1 MNNTKNSPSPNQ
13 SRQTIR
19 YAGSPDVYQRAE
31 IRELPISRIDEFRN
45 HPFPVRMD
53 ESMEQLVISIR
64 ERGVITPILVRNIF
78 SGVNGKRISGHRR
91 TRACQFARI
100 STIRALVQPMSDDE
114 AIIRMVD
121 SNLQR
126 AKLLPSEKAKA
137 FQMRLDAL
145 TRQGKESDLFVEPG
159 RRSSEVLAEA
169 VGESK
174 TQIFR
179 YLRLNHLVPGLLRAT
194 DIGSMALRSA
204 VEISYL
210 TEEEQRMVWKHI
222 DSSGV
227 YPSLSQAKQL
237 RLLSRNDAMTMSAVQ
252 KILGSPVPCETIR
265 FSSNRLLALL
275 PGSMTRSQKEMY
287 VIEALEYYQKYHNA
301 DLAS

>member
-1 MNNTKNSPSPNQ
+1 MNNIKNSPSPNQ
-13 SRQTIR
+13 SRQTNR

-64 ERGVITPILVRNIF
+64 ERGVITPILVRPKED
-78 SGVNGKRISGHRR
+78 GRYELISGHRR

-210 TEEEQRMVWKHI
+210 TEEEQRIVWNHI
-222 DSSGV
+222 ESSGV